1 MNSVELVNGGMGI
14 KNPMLQHSRFPA
26 QSQQLGKFEYMRDES
41 LWKCERWVLSW
52 KMHLQILVFMEWI
65 QKYKM

>member
-26 QSQQLGKFEYMRDES
+26 QSQQLGKFEYVKFVKVWEMSFE
-41 LWKCERWVLSW
+41 LKNAFTNFGFHGMNT
-52 KMHLQILVFMEWI
+52 KI
-65 QKYKM
+65 